1 MENFFIDEEFYSD
14 LGVYID
20 TLDDEEFE
28 ALEDD
33 WSIVAT
39 ESSLEPIFQLTADW
53 IIDMVP
59 EERFSEDGDEYERV
73 QAALSKIDY
82 AAVNAAI
89 PKMYYGT
96 KKEFTITK
104 ADLLEYLK

>member
-1 MENFFIDEEFYSD
+1 MENFFIDDEFYSD
-14 LGVYID
+14 LGSYID
-20 TLDDEEFE
+20 NVGEEE
-28 ALEDD
+28 VKALEDD

-59 EERFSEDGDEYERV
+59 EERFSEDGDEYEGV
-73 QAALSKIDY
+73 QEALSKIDY

-89 PKMYYGT
+89 PKFYYGT
-96 KKEFTITK
+96 KKHSP
-104 ADLLEYLK
+104 